1 MRSLVCAVVS
11 TICCA
16 SAHAF
21 DYFEHRAIANS
32 AMDQALSGV
41 TDQALLADI
50 REAGKVLGVDIVP
63 PGTDAAAYA
72 VRREKRPDFGDGAAV
87 SGDLSD
93 SADELAGILGA
104 WGRAPGHKV
113 SLESAAE
120 RIDRATRQ
128 QLDSVCRWL
137 YGSGYL
143 PASPNQDV
151 YCLDLLADGN
161 QAASRKSRYAGQG
174 YKPMRA
180 ELAQFEKIDKYVS
193 LAANN
198 RTHFPAFSW
207 QTYLQLHHDALE
219 MAACHRTPS
228 AACQKASQG
237 RPALAQALLLEAM
250 AQHYL
255 QDSFAAGHIGSYF
268 GFCGF
273 LDSLFCRPPKSVLQH
288 THDYLNNI
296 GLDVHINNTALGLP
310 GVASSVEWTA
320 FGDRSYFVPE
330 AAFHRWV
337 VSSTAKASIEEV
349 LAAAGGQA
357 STPRMNDPLRIFPMP
372 PAEQQTQ
379 WAIDME
385 KRGKF
390 DNGTGVLDS
399 LVDIHTDRLLGVETS
414 RPMDWRIPEVPIEGW
429 KFGAAWGLQKDAG
442 DYRGGSAG
450 GVMLRM
456 DYIRS
461 TSDWVPNAYGVESWY
476 IPSRGS
482 TIAGTFGYQKPR
494 EVSALTVSPRLRFAS
509 RLDESSSGPENF
521 VSRSRTIQLSVVTDV
536 TYTLFG
542 AYSLFFRFEP
552 WGYDLKNHKSFH
564 MFKSPAQ
571 NAFGIQI
578 DLTGVL

>member
-1 MRSLVCAVVS
+1 MRGLACVVIAS
-11 TICCA
+11 ACCA

-21 DYFEHRAIANS
+21 DYFEHRAIANQ
-32 AMDQALSGV
+32 AMDQALSGIHDPV
-41 TDQALLADI
+41 LLADI
-50 REAGKVLGVDIVP
+50 REAAKALGVRIVT
-63 PGTDAAAYA
+63 PGSDAREYA
-72 VRREKRPDFGDGAAV
+72 GRREQRPDFGDSAAI

-93 SADELAGILGA
+93 STDELAGILSA
-104 WGRAPGHKV
+104 WGGLPGHDA
-113 SLESAAE
+113 SLEKAAQQ
-120 RIDRATRQ
+120 IDRATRQ

-137 YGSGYL
+137 YGKGYPKSAL
-143 PASPNQDV
+143 SQEA
-151 YCLDLLADGN
+151 YCLDVLTDGDRE
-161 QAASRKSRYAGQG
+161 ASRKSRYAGQG
-174 YKPMRA
+174 YQPLRA

-193 LAANN
+193 LAMNN
-198 RTHFPAFSW
+198 RAHFPAFSW
-207 QTYLQLHHDALE
+207 KQYLQLHRDALD
-219 MAACHRTPS
+219 MAACYRAPG

-237 RPALAQALLLEAM
+237 RPALAQAVLLEAM

-255 QDSFAAGHIGSYF
+255 QDSFAAGHVGSYF
-268 GFCGF
+268 GFCGW
-273 LDSLFCRPPKSVLQH
+273 LDRLFCRPPKSMLQH

-296 GLDVHINNTALGLP
+296 GLDVHINNPAIGLP
-310 GVASSVEWTA
+310 DVGRPVEWTA

-349 LAAAGGQA
+349 LAAASGQA
-357 STPRMNDPLRIFPMP
+357 GGRKMSDPLRIFPMP

-379 WAIDME
+379 WATGVE
-385 KRGKF
+385 KSGVF
-390 DNGTGVLDS
+390 EDGSGVLDS
-399 LVDIHTDRLLGVETS
+399 LVDIQTRRRVGIETS
-414 RPMDWRIPEVPIEGW
+414 SSKDWRVPEVPIEGW
-429 KFGAAWGLQKDAG
+429 KFGAAWGLQKDSG

-482 TIAGTFGYQKPR
+482 TIAGTVGYHVPR
-494 EVSALTVSPRLRFAS
+494 EVAPLTVSPRLRFAS
-509 RLDESSSGPENF
+509 RLDESSSGPENY
-521 VSRSRTIQLSVVTDV
+521 VSRSRTIQLSLVTDV

-552 WGYDLKNHKSFH
+552 WGYDLKHHKPFH

-571 NAFGIQI
+571 NAFGLQI